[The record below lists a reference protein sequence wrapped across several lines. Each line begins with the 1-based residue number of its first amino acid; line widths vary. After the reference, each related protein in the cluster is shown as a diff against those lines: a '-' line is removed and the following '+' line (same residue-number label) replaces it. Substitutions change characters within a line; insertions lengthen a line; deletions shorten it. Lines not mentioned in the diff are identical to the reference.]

1 VDDSVTLR
9 EFERLAQR
17 LGISIKYTREGPS
30 GLCTVKGNR
39 VMYIDRTL
47 DTESRIK
54 IFIREF
60 RSIDLGGYFVVPLIR
75 KLLGTEDEEF

>member
-47 DTESRIK
+47 DAESRIK